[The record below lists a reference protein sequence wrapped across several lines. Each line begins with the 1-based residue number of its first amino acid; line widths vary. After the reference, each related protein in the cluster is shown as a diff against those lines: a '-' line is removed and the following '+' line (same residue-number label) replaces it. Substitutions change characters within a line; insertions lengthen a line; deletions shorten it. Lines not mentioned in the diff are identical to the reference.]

1 MAPREGAICRWRAGC
16 AALATSGALLLC
28 MLPAA
33 LAIDVRSVG
42 PAAVILYDAPSLKAR
57 RLFILNQG
65 YPVEII
71 VSLEGWYKVRD
82 ATGSI
87 AWVEAKDLSPRKMV
101 MVKVARADVRKAP
114 EENAPIVFRADQ
126 DVLLE
131 VLDMADNWAHVKHS
145 DGATGYIRV
154 TQVWGL

>member
-1 MAPREGAICRWRAGC
+1 
-16 AALATSGALLLC
+16 
-28 MLPAA
+28 
-33 LAIDVRSVG
+33 
-42 PAAVILYDAPSLKAR
+42 
-57 RLFILNQG
+57 
-65 YPVEII
+65 
-71 VSLEGWYKVRD
+71 
-82 ATGSI
+82 
-87 AWVEAKDLSPRKMV
+87 MV

-114 EENAPIVFRADQ
+114 EENAPVVFRADQ

>member
-1 MAPREGAICRWRAGC
+1 MAPRRGAICRWTEWCG
-16 AALATSGALLLC
+16 ALGLLLC
-28 MLPAA
+28 LPQAA
-33 LAIDVRSVG
+33 FGIDFRSVG

-65 YPVEII
+65 YPVELL
-71 VSLEGWYKVRD
+71 VTLEGWYKVRD

-114 EENAPIVFRADQ
+114 EENAPVVFRADQ